1 MHNFVQS
8 SAGAGSKR
16 LKCLLPFSDNMAII
30 TFTSRKIA
38 GLLWHK
44 LLVVTQRVWSKTE
57 DYEFRV
63 GLAAAKIS
71 IKLRIALE
79 ISERDRES

>member
-1 MHNFVQS
+1 MSIEKKRQLDSNLFCLADRGAAMHNFVQS

-16 LKCLLPFSDNMAII
+16 LKCLLPFSNNMAII

-44 LLVVTQRVWSKTE
+44 LLVVTHKGFGPKRRTMSSV
-57 DYEFRV
+57 
-63 GLAAAKIS
+63 
-71 IKLRIALE
+71 
-79 ISERDRES
+79 